1 MCLQT
6 LLSKYNQQYHKLF
19 KDIPLEEMVLKGEL
33 SPWCGCQVPAMPG
46 AQALYSGGSKAQFRY
61 GNSLPFGRGWC
72 FFLQK
77 CEKTGLVW
85 DMQLNL

>member
-19 KDIPLEEMVLKGEL
+19 KDIPLEEAVLKGEPSPSVAAQAPAVLEAQVPL
-33 SPWCGCQVPAMPG
+33 SPALSLQ
-46 AQALYSGGSKAQFRY
+46 AQIRY
-61 GNSLPFGRGWC
+61 GSRLPFECGFSP

-77 CEKTGLVW
+77 CEKTELI
-85 DMQLNL
+85 